1 MLFFCIY
8 INFNAKNKGF
18 MKKDEIID
26 YVKAIRKK
34 RRKEELNLTKGFPVI
49 EKISKSKKG
58 YTRKEKHKESL

>member
-1 MLFFCIY
+1 
-8 INFNAKNKGF
+8 